1 MRFRFFRL
9 NLRPRIP
16 SFWIGQESW
25 KLKFMEE
32 ELLPRGQEKTSCFE
46 KTVSKDLRIFTES
59 MDHMISISML

>member
-1 MRFRFFRL
+1 
-9 NLRPRIP
+9 
-16 SFWIGQESW
+16 
-25 KLKFMEE
+25 MEE